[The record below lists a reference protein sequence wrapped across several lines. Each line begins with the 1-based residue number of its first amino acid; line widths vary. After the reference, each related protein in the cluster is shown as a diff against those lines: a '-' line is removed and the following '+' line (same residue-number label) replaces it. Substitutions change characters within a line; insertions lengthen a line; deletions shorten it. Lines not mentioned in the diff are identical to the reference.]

1 MIHISYYQSPFGELI
16 LGEYNNQLCLCD
28 WNHRK
33 MRKQIDTRI
42 QKQLKAGYNI
52 LETPFLT
59 DTKKQLDEYFS
70 TKRTEFSIPLLLV
83 GTTFQQKVWNE
94 LLKIPYGETK
104 SYLSLSRDLGNEK
117 AIRAVASAN
126 GANSISILIP
136 CHRIIGKNGELT
148 GYAGGLN
155 TKKNLLIFENSI
167 KEDNQLTL
175 F

>member
-33 MRKQIDTRI
+33 TRKQIDTRI
-42 QKQLKAGYNI
+42 QKQLKAEYNI
-52 LETPFLT
+52 LETPFLK

-70 TKRTEFSIPLLLV
+70 TKRTEFSIPLLLL

-94 LLKIPYGETK
+94 LLKIPYGKTK

-155 TKKNLLIFENSI
+155 TKKNLLILENSI